1 MNKTIYYLLFLPLL
15 TTGCE
20 SKQEIEDCTPLKNHG
35 FSNHRISSRSA
46 TSDSSPY
53 DFGAKIFDF
62 EETHWIHSGYDSYQ
76 LIPLQTEYDAIA
88 AIVDEPQIYNCV
100 QFRLNIY
107 RRGYERQYSFNVTL
121 ISKNEN
127 SFDSYVSNNLF
138 CKDASS
144 SSVFS
149 GYEIFTNP
157 LTNNVVAANFYEN
170 GILSQGAS
178 LYSNAQSLEDN
189 KDDIKD
195 ILYGIGIHK
204 EINTDFDYSK
214 STPEIDFY
222 QDIIHNSCSFSVGS
236 YDDNLEVNFNCGW
249 DWIESIEDDDQDHE
263 GSSDGGGGSVI
274 IGDGHPYIPPVISSY
289 NWIHSST
296 DKMCKSVWFNKSN
309 YSLFAPSIYDILSYL
324 GLYFN
329 FNNPPEYYFEKAANR
344 MIPIQVYDTS
354 ITDNDLEDLLSLF
367 YTYTVSESIAE
378 SIDNGYPCILN
389 ASIDTQGKCSYLLC
403 IGYTDAE
410 KAIYFNPYLNRLEA
424 RDIETLD
431 CGSLYSITELK
442 N

>member
-1 MNKTIYYLLFLPLL
+1 
-15 TTGCE
+15 
-20 SKQEIEDCTPLKNHG
+20 
-35 FSNHRISSRSA
+35 
-46 TSDSSPY
+46 
-53 DFGAKIFDF
+53 
-62 EETHWIHSGYDSYQ
+62 
-76 LIPLQTEYDAIA
+76 
-88 AIVDEPQIYNCV
+88 
-100 QFRLNIY
+100 
-107 RRGYERQYSFNVTL
+107 
-121 ISKNEN
+121 
-127 SFDSYVSNNLF
+127 
-138 CKDASS
+138 
-144 SSVFS
+144 
-149 GYEIFTNP
+149 
-157 LTNNVVAANFYEN
+157 
-170 GILSQGAS
+170 
-178 LYSNAQSLEDN
+178 
-189 KDDIKD
+189 
-195 ILYGIGIHK
+195 
-204 EINTDFDYSK
+204 
-214 STPEIDFY
+214 
-222 QDIIHNSCSFSVGS
+222 
-236 YDDNLEVNFNCGW
+236 
-249 DWIESIEDDDQDHE
+249 
-263 GSSDGGGGSVI
+263 
-274 IGDGHPYIPPVISSY
+274 
-289 NWIHSST
+289 
-296 DKMCKSVWFNKSN
+296 MCKSVWFNKSN